1 MPIRQPIV
9 CMLGHIDVGK
19 TSLLDKIRGTAVQ
32 AREAGGITQQIGASF
47 LPMSTIKELVGEL
60 MKSFRRRL
68 TLPGLL
74 IIDTPGHEAFF
85 NLRRRGGAVADIAI
99 LVIDIVDG
107 FQPQTYESLRI
118 LRARRTPF
126 FVALNKV
133 DRLPGWRPQDT
144 WIITKSLKSQS
155 EYVRKTLDERIYE
168 VLGDLSRE
176 GFRGDRFDRITD
188 FATTVAVVPTSAKTG
203 EGLAELLLVLAGLAQ
218 QYMKKQLR
226 TTKGPG
232 KGVVLEVK
240 EEPGLGVTI
249 DAIIYDGIIRQGD
262 TIIVGGLPSPIKTH
276 VRALLLPKPLDE
288 IRDPRERFTPA
299 KEIVAAAGVKIAAPD
314 LDNAIAG
321 AGIYVANTEE
331 EAAKATERLIQ
342 DMEAVR
348 IETDKTGIL
357 LKADTLGS
365 LEALVQYLR
374 DRDIPIRRADIGD
387 VAKKDVVEASTVA
400 DADPFL
406 GVILAFN
413 TKVLPDARTE
423 AADLK
428 VPIFQSRII
437 YDLIEQYEGWLEEK
451 RREQEAALLQA
462 ITFPGK
468 IRLLPGYVFRRS
480 NPAVVGVRVLAGRIR
495 PKVYLI
501 TPDNRRIGVI
511 QQIQDKGKTIPE
523 ARTGAEVA
531 ISIKGPTVG
540 RQIDEGDTLYV
551 DLPESDAIK
560 ISQDLK
566 DKLTSDELEALQEFL
581 DIKRKAVSPFWGV

>member
-126 FVALNKV
+126 LVALNKV

-144 WIITKSLKSQS
+144 WIISKSLKAQS
-155 EYVRKTLDERIYE
+155 EYVQKTLDERIYE

-176 GFRGDRFDRITD
+176 GFRADRFDRITD

-262 TIIVGGLPSPIKTH
+262 TIVVGGLPSPIKTH

-365 LEALVQYLR
+365 LEALVEYLR
-374 DRDIPIRRADIGD
+374 DRNIPIRRADIGD
-387 VAKKDVVEASTVA
+387 VSKKDVVEASTVTE
-400 DADPFL
+400 ADPLL

-413 TKVLPDARTE
+413 TKILSDARTE
-423 AADLK
+423 AANLK

-437 YDLIEQYEGWLEEK
+437 YDLIEQYETWLEEK
-451 RREQEAALLQA
+451 RREQEEALLQA

-468 IRLLPGYVFRRS
+468 ITLLPRCTFRRS

-495 PKVYLI
+495 PKVHLI
-501 TPDNRRIGVI
+501 TPDNRRIGTI
-511 QQIQDKGKTIPE
+511 QQIQDKGKTLPE
-523 ARTGAEVA
+523 ARAGAEVA

-551 DLPESDAIK
+551 DLPESTAIK
-560 ISQDLK
+560 INQELK
-566 DKLTSDELEALQEFL
+566 DKLTSDELEALQEL
-581 DIKRKAVSPFWGV
+581 LHIKRKTISPFWGV